1 MNVHKKILGRCYRR
15 PMGFAPV
22 HNPFSWIATHTYA
35 YPLLEALHIVGIA
48 MLLGSLLLVE
58 LRVWGFGAGVPTLP
72 LARLALPLTLAGF
85 ALAATTGSLMFAS
98 QPGDLIANR
107 VFVIKMGLV
116 MLAGLNAASFHARGG
131 LQRSDRMAR
140 AQTLL
145 SVGIWLAVI
154 FCGRWIAYR

>member
-1 MNVHKKILGRCYRR
+1 
-15 PMGFAPV
+15 MGFAPA
-22 HNPFSWIATHTYA
+22 HNPFAWIGTHAFA
-35 YPLLEALHIVGIA
+35 YPLLEVLHIVGIA

-58 LRVWGFGAGVPTLP
+58 LRVWGFGAALPVEP

-131 LQRSDRMAR
+131 LQRSDRVAR
-140 AQTLL
+140 FQTLL
-145 SVGIWLAVI
+145 SVGIWLTVI

>member
-1 MNVHKKILGRCYRR
+1 MDL
-15 PMGFAPV
+15 APV
-22 HNPFSWIATHTYA
+22 HNPFAWIGTHPYA

-48 MLLGSLLLVE
+48 LLLGSLVLFE
-58 LRVWGFGAGVPTLP
+58 LRVWGFGAALPIEP

-107 VFVIKMGLV
+107 TFVIKMGLV
-116 MLAGLNAASFHARGG
+116 ILAGLNAASFHARGG
-131 LQRSDRMAR
+131 VARSDRTAR
-140 AQTLL
+140 LQTLL